1 MDAGSLRQQADDQDD
16 IALLLMS
23 GDAEALGQLLRDH
36 GEKVFVYLKNKFRD
50 TALAEEDLEEAMST
64 ALLKVHRHIDRYN
77 DKRGKIATWWC
88 GIAIKEAQSIL
99 RNHNRKMNGAC
110 LLGADDCD
118 IETIPESVPA
128 EDTPSPMSDS
138 LKKELCSMVEE
149 LPPMQ
154 KAIIRSDLAAGEEI
168 SARTLADKIGAS
180 SASSVIVSR
189 HKAKEALREKAKKR
203 GLIS

>member
-23 GDAEALGQLLRDH
+23 GDSEALDQLLRYH
-36 GEKVFVYLKNKFRD
+36 GEKVFVYLSNRFRD
-50 TALAEEDLEEAMST
+50 TVLTEEDLEEAMSN
-64 ALLKVHRHIDRYN
+64 ALLKVHKHIDRYD

-88 GIAIKEAQSIL
+88 AIAIREAQTIL
-99 RNHNRKMNGAC
+99 RSQSRKMKGVC

-118 IETIPESVPA
+118 IEGIPDTVPL
-128 EDTPSPMSDS
+128 DDDPSPMMDS
-138 LKKELCSMVEE
+138 LKKQMRSMIEE
-149 LPPMQ
+149 LPPVQ
-154 KAIIRSDLAAGEEI
+154 KAIICSDIAAGEEI
-168 SARTLADKIGAS
+168 SARQLAERIGAA

-189 HKAKEALREKAKKR
+189 HKAKEALVEKAKKR